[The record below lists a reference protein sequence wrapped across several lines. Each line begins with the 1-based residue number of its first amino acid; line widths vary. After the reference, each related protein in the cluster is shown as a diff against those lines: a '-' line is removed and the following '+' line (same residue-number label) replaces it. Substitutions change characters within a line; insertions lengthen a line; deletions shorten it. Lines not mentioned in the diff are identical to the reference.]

1 MRKILKLWGW
11 LSMDAHLDAIALRTF
26 DMSAQIF
33 WQKCAFV
40 FQSGMR
46 CGRGV
51 AWKSG
56 IISLQD
62 VYRETWSPEWGKGFG
77 IRPLSEFLD
86 EETLRSFRGLGSEY
100 YRLISTKVNASE
112 SAYALAEGLLERYR
126 EAEPELTA
134 LLKVLVEGEG
144 GTMAGL
150 EFRLKSVD
158 SLARKITSE
167 ATKEGLSEHIVARSI
182 MDTSRYTA
190 IIDSSSLTSSAKEI
204 ERLVTAQGWEL
215 HKIKNYFGT
224 GGTYQG
230 LHYNFQKG
238 ELFFEIKFHTQESF
252 NIKMANHY
260 DYEVSRTDSISEDL
274 KRITEKWMRLKWEEF
289 IPPKLYFSI
298 TNYP

>member
-1 MRKILKLWGW
+1 MGIAPCLVHTKAATSTAFLW
-11 LSMDAHLDAIALRTF
+11 A
-26 DMSAQIF
+26 SAM
-33 WQKCAFV
+33 V
-40 FQSGMR
+40 
-46 CGRGV
+46 
-51 AWKSG
+51 
-56 IISLQD
+56 
-62 VYRETWSPEWGKGFG
+62 SPF
-77 IRPLSEFLD
+77 
-86 EETLRSFRGLGSEY
+86 
-100 YRLISTKVNASE
+100 
-112 SAYALAEGLLERYR
+112 
-126 EAEPELTA
+126 
-134 LLKVLVEGEG
+134 
-144 GTMAGL
+144 
-150 EFRLKSVD
+150 
-158 SLARKITSE
+158 TSE

>member
-1 MRKILKLWGW
+1 MRLPCALLTCQLKYFGK
-11 LSMDAHLDAIALRTF
+11 SAHLFSRAA
-26 DMSAQIF
+26 
-33 WQKCAFV
+33 CAAG
-40 FQSGMR
+40 GM
-46 CGRGV
+46 GESRGV

-204 ERLVTAQGWEL
+204 E
-215 HKIKNYFGT
+215 YFGT

>member
-1 MRKILKLWGW
+1 MRLPCALLTCQLKYFGK
-11 LSMDAHLDAIALRTF
+11 SAHLFSRAA
-26 DMSAQIF
+26 
-33 WQKCAFV
+33 CAAG
-40 FQSGMR
+40 GM
-46 CGRGV
+46 GESRGV

-62 VYRETWSPEWGKGFG
+62 VYRETWTPEGGKGFG